1 MLKVTVNGYPWEGLV
16 KSDQSLLD
24 FLRDELGLTGA
35 KKGCDGGECGACV
48 VLLDGRAV
56 NSCLIP
62 VLDVNNC
69 EVRTIE
75 GLQDEQTNQ
84 LQDAFVSVGA
94 VQCGFCT
101 PGMIV
106 AARALLAEVHNPG
119 EEEIREAMVGHL
131 CRCTGYTRIAAA
143 IKLAASRI
151 NPETAGPER

>member
-1 MLKVTVNGYPWEGLV
+1 MRQMLKVTVNGYPWEGLV

-69 EVRTIE
+69 EVRTI
-75 GLQDEQTNQ
+75 DREQSENGEQSESWVQSVDCLEVDLIIIALGVKPQPRLAVTPNSYQ
-84 LQDAFVSVGA
+84 IFCIGDASKPGQIIDA
-94 VQCGFCT
+94 VLDGFY
-101 PGMIV
+101 V
-106 AARALLAEVHNPG
+106 ATQ
-119 EEEIREAMVGHL
+119 I
-131 CRCTGYTRIAAA
+131 
-143 IKLAASRI
+143 
-151 NPETAGPER
+151 